1 MASPQVLNLAG
12 KLLAL
17 NPELTPSDLRRLM
30 LEGADAKQL
39 ESREIR
45 LMNPKRSLE
54 LLEGSQRT

>member
-1 MASPQVLNLAG
+1 
-12 KLLAL
+12 
-17 NPELTPSDLRRLM
+17 M